1 MCYYYK
7 MNEVFDNNKVCIIV
21 ASHISNPK
29 RIGHLIECLSSLL
42 KQTIVVP
49 IYLTI
54 SFDNKELQN
63 HYSILF
69 SELPLLH
76 NNQLHT
82 IIRTTKTPQMRHM
95 EKLLPLIEKKHHWVL
110 FCDDDDTYEPH
121 RVQVFINTIMKG
133 LNEIKELHNK
143 QFIGIYESVDGKPHT
158 EKRQEYW
165 CYCVHIDLLIRF
177 MEILRPYP
185 DVIDNKCC
193 DVLFGEYLRR
203 IKPDFLYAII
213 ELKLYNYR
221 IDDNSDSITGE
232 IKNMSHIV
240 RKPMNVTPEN
250 MEECAKDLDKYLDEN
265 IEIYIHDTY
274 LRTIVGMDFDNIL
287 KHEFMNEYNVL
298 NMVKKE
304 HMQKIFDFH
313 SRLRQIANMI
323 FDIKL

>member
-1 MCYYYK
+1 MS
-7 MNEVFDNNKVCIIV
+7 ETFDTNKVCIII

-54 SFDNKELQN
+54 SFENKDLQN
-63 HYSILF
+63 QYALLF
-69 SELPLLH
+69 SEITFLH
-76 NNQLHT
+76 DDKLHT

-95 EKLLPLIEKKHHWVL
+95 ELLLPIIEKKHNWVM

-121 RVQVFINTIMKG
+121 RVQVFINTIIKG
-133 LNEIKELHNK
+133 MNDIQSIQDK
-143 QFIGIYESVDGKPHT
+143 QFAGIYESIDGKPHT

-177 MEILRPYP
+177 MEILKPYP

-203 IKPDFLYAII
+203 LNNNLLYAII
-213 ELKLYNYR
+213 DLKLYNYR

-232 IKNMSHIV
+232 IKQTSHIV
-240 RKPMNVTPEN
+240 RKPMNVTAEN
-250 MEECAKDLDKYLDEN
+250 MEECAKDLDKYLDSN
-265 IEIYIHDTY
+265 IDIYLHDTY

-287 KHEFMNEYNVL
+287 KHEFMIEYNVL
-298 NMVKKE
+298 KLVKKE

-313 SRLRQIANMI
+313 SRLRQIANLV

>member
-1 MCYYYK
+1 MT
-7 MNEVFDNNKVCIIV
+7 ETFDTTKLCIII

-29 RIGHLIECLSSLL
+29 RIGHLTECLSSLL

-54 SFDNKELQN
+54 SFDNKDLQN
-63 HYSILF
+63 QYALLF
-69 SELPLLH
+69 SEIEFLH
-76 NNQLHT
+76 NIKLHT
-82 IIRTTKTPQMRHM
+82 IIRPTKTPQMRHM
-95 EKLLPLIEKKHHWVL
+95 ELILPIIEKKHNWVM

-121 RVQVFINTIMKG
+121 RVQVFINTIIKG
-133 LNEIKELHNK
+133 LNDIQKIPDK
-143 QFIGIYESVDGKPHT
+143 QFAGIYESIDGKPHT

-177 MEILRPYP
+177 MEILKPYP

-203 IKPDFLYAII
+203 LNNNLLYAII
-213 ELKLYNYR
+213 DLKLYNYR

-232 IKNMSHIV
+232 IKQTSHIV
-240 RKPMNVTPEN
+240 RKPMNVTAEN
-250 MEECAKDLDKYLDEN
+250 MEECAKDLDKYLDSN
-265 IEIYIHDTY
+265 IDIYLHDTY
-274 LRTIVGMDFDNIL
+274 LRTIVGMDFDTIL
-287 KHEFMNEYNVL
+287 KHEFMIEYNVL
-298 NMVKKE
+298 KLVKKE

-313 SRLRQIANMI
+313 SRLRQIANLV

>member
-1 MCYYYK
+1 
-7 MNEVFDNNKVCIIV
+7 MNINIKTDKNKEIFNCEKCNYIT
-21 ASHISNPK
+21 S
-29 RIGHLIECLSSLL
+29 
-42 KQTIVVP
+42 KQTD
-49 IYLTI
+49 YNKHLLTLKHQNSDKTETLSIICRKKI
-54 SFDNKELQN
+54 SSKYCCELCDYYTSKHTDYNKHLMTLKHKINNEQN
-63 HYSILF
+63 ETIKKSPNSICHGC
-69 SELPLLH
+69 S
-76 NNQLHT
+76 
-82 IIRTTKTPQMRHM
+82 
-95 EKLLPLIEKKHHWVL
+95 KHFNSYNSLWKHKNKYN
-110 FCDDDDTYEPH
+110 C
-121 RVQVFINTIMKG
+121 
-133 LNEIKELHNK
+133 IK
-143 QFIGIYESVDGKPHT
+143 
-158 EKRQEYW
+158 
-165 CYCVHIDLLIRF
+165 
-177 MEILRPYP
+177 
-185 DVIDNKCC
+185 IDNKCC

-232 IKNMSHIV
+232 IKNMSNIV

>member
-1 MCYYYK
+1 MT
-7 MNEVFDNNKVCIIV
+7 ETFDTTKLCIII

-29 RIGHLIECLSSLL
+29 RIGHLTECLSSLL

-54 SFDNKELQN
+54 SFDNKDLQN
-63 HYSILF
+63 QYALLF
-69 SELPLLH
+69 SEIEFLH
-76 NNQLHT
+76 NIKLHT
-82 IIRTTKTPQMRHM
+82 IIRPTKTPQMRHM
-95 EKLLPLIEKKHHWVL
+95 ELILPIIEKKHNWVM

-121 RVQVFINTIMKG
+121 RVQVFINTIIKG
-133 LNEIKELHNK
+133 LNDIQKIPDK
-143 QFIGIYESVDGKPHT
+143 QFAGIYESIDGKPHT

-177 MEILRPYP
+177 MDILKPYP

-203 IKPDFLYAII
+203 LNNNLLYAII
-213 ELKLYNYR
+213 DLKLYNYR

-232 IKNMSHIV
+232 IKQTSHIV
-240 RKPMNVTPEN
+240 RKPMNVTAEN
-250 MEECAKDLDKYLDEN
+250 MEECAKDLDKYLDSN
-265 IEIYIHDTY
+265 IDIYLHDTY

-287 KHEFMNEYNVL
+287 KHEFMIEYNVL
-298 NMVKKE
+298 KLVKKE

-313 SRLRQIANMI
+313 SRLRQIANLV

>member
-1 MCYYYK
+1 
-7 MNEVFDNNKVCIIV
+7 MNETFDTNKVCIII
-21 ASHISNPK
+21 ASHISNSK
-29 RIGHLIECLSSLL
+29 RISHLIECLSSLL

-54 SFDNKELQN
+54 SFENKELQQQ
-63 HYSILF
+63 YSILF
-69 SELPLLH
+69 SELPSLH
-76 NNQLHT
+76 NTMLHT
-82 IIRTTKTPQMRHM
+82 IVRITKTPQMRHM
-95 EKLLPLIEKKHHWVL
+95 EKLLPIIEKKHVWLL

-133 LNEIKELHNK
+133 LNDIQNLPDK
-143 QFIGIYESVDGKPHT
+143 QFVGIYESIDGKPHT

-165 CYCVHIDLLIRF
+165 CYCVNIDLLIRF
-177 MEILRPYP
+177 MEMLKPYP

-203 IKPDFLYAII
+203 LNPNLLYAII
-213 ELKLYNYR
+213 DLKLYNYR
-221 IDDNSDSITGE
+221 VDDNSDSITGE
-232 IKNMSHIV
+232 IKQTSHIV

>member
-1 MCYYYK
+1 MS
-7 MNEVFDNNKVCIIV
+7 ETFDTTKICIII

-54 SFDNKELQN
+54 SFENKDLQN
-63 HYSILF
+63 QYALLF
-69 SELPLLH
+69 SEIKFLH
-76 NNQLHT
+76 DDKLHT
-82 IIRTTKTPQMRHM
+82 IIRTTKTPQMRHI
-95 EKLLPLIEKKHHWVL
+95 ELLLPIIEKKHNWVM

-121 RVQVFINTIMKG
+121 RVQVFINTIIKG
-133 LNEIKELHNK
+133 LNDIQHIPDK
-143 QFIGIYESVDGKPHT
+143 QFAGIYESIDGKPHT

-177 MEILRPYP
+177 MDILKPYP

-203 IKPDFLYAII
+203 LNNNLLYAII
-213 ELKLYNYR
+213 DFKLYNYR
-221 IDDNSDSITGE
+221 VDDNSDSITGE
-232 IKNMSHIV
+232 IKQTSHIV

-250 MEECAKDLDKYLDEN
+250 MEECAKDLDKYLDSN
-265 IEIYIHDTY
+265 IDIYLHDTY

-287 KHEFMNEYNVL
+287 KHEFMIEYNVL
-298 NMVKKE
+298 KLVKKE

-313 SRLRQIANMI
+313 SRLRQIANLV
-323 FDIKL
+323 FDVKL

>member
-1 MCYYYK
+1 
-7 MNEVFDNNKVCIIV
+7 MNETFYTNKVCIII
-21 ASHISNPK
+21 ASHISNSK
-29 RIGHLIECLSSLL
+29 RISHLIECLSSLL

-54 SFDNKELQN
+54 SFENKELQQQ
-63 HYSILF
+63 YSLLF
-69 SELPLLH
+69 SELPSLH
-76 NNQLHT
+76 NMMLHT
-82 IIRTTKTPQMRHM
+82 IVRTTKTPQMRHM
-95 EKLLPLIEKKHHWVL
+95 EKLLPIIEKKHDWLL

-133 LNEIKELHNK
+133 LNDIQNLPDK
-143 QFIGIYESVDGKPHT
+143 QFVGIYESIDGKPHT

-177 MEILRPYP
+177 MEMLKPYP

-203 IKPDFLYAII
+203 LNPNLLYAII
-213 ELKLYNYR
+213 DLKLYNYR
-221 IDDNSDSITGE
+221 VDNNSDSITGE
-232 IKNMSHIV
+232 IKQTSHIV

-265 IEIYIHDTY
+265 IDIYIHDTY

>member
-1 MCYYYK
+1 MSEK
-7 MNEVFDNNKVCIIV
+7 FDTNKVCIII

-54 SFDNKELQN
+54 SFDNKDLQN
-63 HYSILF
+63 QYALLF
-69 SELPLLH
+69 SEIEFLH
-76 NNQLHT
+76 NIKLHT
-82 IIRTTKTPQMRHM
+82 IIRPIKTPQMRHM
-95 EKLLPLIEKKHHWVL
+95 ELLLPIIEKKHNWVM

-121 RVQVFINTIMKG
+121 RVQVFINTIIKG
-133 LNEIKELHNK
+133 LNDIQYIPDK
-143 QFIGIYESVDGKPHT
+143 QFAGIYESIDGKPHT

-165 CYCVHIDLLIRF
+165 CYCVQIDLLIRF
-177 MEILRPYP
+177 MEILKPYQ

-203 IKPDFLYAII
+203 LNNDFLYAII
-213 ELKLYNYR
+213 DLKLYNYR

-232 IKNMSHIV
+232 IKQTSNNI
-240 RKPMNVTPEN
+240 RKPMNVTMEN

-265 IEIYIHDTY
+265 IEIYLHDTY

-287 KHEFMNEYNVL
+287 KHEFMIEYNVL
-298 NMVKKE
+298 KLVKKE

-313 SRLRQIANMI
+313 NRLRQIANLV
-323 FDIKL
+323 FDVKL